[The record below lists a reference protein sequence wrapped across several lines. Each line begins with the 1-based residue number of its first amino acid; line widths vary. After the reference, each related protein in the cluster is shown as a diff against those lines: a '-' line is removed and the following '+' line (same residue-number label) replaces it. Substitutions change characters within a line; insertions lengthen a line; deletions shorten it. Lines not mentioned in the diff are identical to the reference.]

1 MTGPFPA
8 NRESLLD
15 SMQPAT
21 IDLESAYE
29 ACRTITR
36 REAKNF
42 YYAFLTLPAAKRRAI
57 YAAYAF
63 CRHCDDSVDEPTSTD
78 AKLTALAELHSNL
91 DATYSG
97 DAVGPVFLAL
107 ADAAQQYGIPQDY
120 FREIILGVESDLV
133 KDRFENFDE
142 LRKYCY
148 RVASVVGLI
157 CLQIFGYEDD
167 AAKGYAVELGLAM
180 QLTNIIRDVRE
191 DLEMG
196 RVYLPQDEMARF
208 GYSEEDL
215 KNGVRN
221 QAFLNLMGFQSQRAR
236 EYFDRGFK
244 LLPYLSRRSRACPA
258 VLGAVY
264 SKVLDRIEASHY
276 DVLESRV
283 SLGKA
288 EKIRIT
294 AQTWL
299 GSMLPIPRPLR

>member
-1 MTGPFPA
+1 MQSPTTNPA
-8 NRESLLD
+8 L
-15 SMQPAT
+15 
-21 IDLESAYE
+21 DLESAYE

-63 CRHCDDSVDEPTSTD
+63 CRHCDDSVDEETSTD
-78 AKLTALAELHSNL
+78 AKLKALTELQANL
-91 DATYSG
+91 NSIYSG
-97 DAVGPVFLAL
+97 GATSPVYVAL
-107 ADAAQQYGIPQDY
+107 ADVAKNYDIPQDY
-120 FREIILGVESDLV
+120 FQEVILGVESDLV
-133 KDRFENFDE
+133 KDRFQNFEE
-142 LRKYCY
+142 LREYCY

-167 AAKGYAVELGLAM
+167 DAKEYAVDLGLAM

-191 DLEMG
+191 DLDMG
-196 RVYLPQDEMARF
+196 RVYLPQDELARF

-215 KNGVRN
+215 RNGVRN
-221 QAFLNLMGFQSQRAR
+221 EAFLELMRFQSQRAR

-258 VLGAVY
+258 VLGALY
-264 SKVLDRIEASHY
+264 SKVLDRIEASDY

-283 SLGKA
+283 SLSKA
-288 EKIRIT
+288 EKIGIT
-294 AQTWL
+294 AKTWL
-299 GSMLPIPRPLR
+299 GSMLPLSSPLR

>member
-1 MTGPFPA
+1 
-8 NRESLLD
+8 
-15 SMQPAT
+15 MQLPT
-21 IDLESAYE
+21 TDPKLDLESAYE

-63 CRHCDDSVDEPTSTD
+63 CRLCDDSVDEETSAD
-78 AKLTALAELHSNL
+78 AKLKALSNL
-91 DATYSG
+91 QANLDNTYSG
-97 DAVGPVFLAL
+97 SASSPVYVAL
-107 ADAAQQYGIPQDY
+107 ADVARNYKIPQAY
-120 FREIILGVESDLV
+120 FKEIILGVESDLV
-133 KDRFENFDE
+133 KDRFQNFDE
-142 LRKYCY
+142 LKDYCY

-157 CLQIFGYEDD
+157 CLQIFGYKDDD
-167 AAKGYAVELGLAM
+167 AKEYAVDLGLAM

-191 DLEMG
+191 DLDMG

-221 QAFLNLMGFQSQRAR
+221 EAFLELMRFQSQRAR

-258 VLGAVY
+258 VLGALY
-264 SKVLDRIEASHY
+264 SKVLDRIEASDY

-283 SLGKA
+283 SLSKA
-288 EKIRIT
+288 EKIGIT
-294 AQTWL
+294 AKTWL
-299 GSMLPIPRPLR
+299 GSMLPLPSSLR

>member
-1 MTGPFPA
+1 MA
-8 NRESLLD
+8 L
-15 SMQPAT
+15 
-21 IDLESAYE
+21 DLESAYE

-63 CRHCDDSVDEPTSTD
+63 CRHCDDSVDEETSHD
-78 AKLTALAELHSNL
+78 AKLKALAELQTDL
-91 DATYSG
+91 DSSYSG
-97 DAVGPVFLAL
+97 GATGPVYVAL
-107 ADAAQQYGIPQDY
+107 ADVARNYDIPKDY
-120 FREIILGVESDLV
+120 FKEVILGVESDLV
-133 KDRFENFDE
+133 KDRFQNFEE
-142 LRKYCY
+142 LKIYCY

-167 AAKGYAVELGLAM
+167 DAKEYAVDLGLAM

-191 DLEMG
+191 DFDMG

-215 KNGVRN
+215 RMGVRN
-221 QAFLNLMGFQSQRAR
+221 EAFQDLMRFQSQRAR

-258 VLGAVY
+258 VLGALY
-264 SKVLDRIEASHY
+264 SKVLDRIEASDY

-283 SLGKA
+283 SLSKA
-288 EKIRIT
+288 EKIGIT
-294 AQTWL
+294 AKTWL
-299 GSMLPIPRPLR
+299 GSMLPLPSPLR